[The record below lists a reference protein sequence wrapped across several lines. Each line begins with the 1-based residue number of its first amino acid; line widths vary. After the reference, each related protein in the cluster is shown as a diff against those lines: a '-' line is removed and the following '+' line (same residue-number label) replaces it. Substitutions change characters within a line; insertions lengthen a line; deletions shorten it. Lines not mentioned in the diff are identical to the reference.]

1 MPMKKESP
9 FHNFFKLPFLWIF
22 LFFLILP
29 YLMPLIKGYT
39 ALASEILIYAMFA
52 LGFNLLLSYTGLP
65 SFGHAAFFGIGAYG
79 MALTQLKLVKNLW
92 IGLFIGIIAAGF
104 FAALVGA
111 IIARKRGV
119 YFALLTLAF
128 GQMFFFIAF
137 RWDELTGGETGLTG
151 FGRPLL
157 TIPGL
162 SPLDLTAP
170 MNFYL
175 FTVALFMVVMILIW
189 RLIHSPFGSV
199 LQAVKQNELRA
210 KYLGYNT
217 TFYKWASFTISGMVS
232 GLAGAMFALQHGAVF
247 PQYLYWAESGTVVMI
262 TIMGGGVI
270 NFFGPVLGAGIFII
284 LQNAIGALTEHWL
297 FLLGLVFI
305 LIVMVI
311 PEGILGLFKKTKT
324 A

>member
-1 MPMKKESP
+1 MERKNP
-9 FHNFFKLPFLWIF
+9 FRQIFKLPFLWLF

-79 MALTQLKLVKNLW
+79 LALTQLKWVKDLW
-92 IGLFIGIIAAGF
+92 LGLFVGMLAAGF

-137 RWDELTGGETGLTG
+137 RWDEVTGGETGLTG
-151 FGRPLL
+151 FDRPPLA
-157 TIPGL
+157 IPGL
-162 SPLDLTAP
+162 PPLNLTAP

-175 FTVALFMVVMILIW
+175 FTLIVLMVVMILIW

-217 TFYKWASFTISGMVS
+217 IFYKWASFTLSGMIS
-232 GLAGAMFALQHGAVF
+232 GLAGAMFALQHGSVF
-247 PQYLYWAESGTVVMI
+247 PQYLYWTESGNVVMI
-262 TIMGGGVI
+262 TIMGGGVV
-270 NFFGPVLGAGIFII
+270 NFFGPVLGAGIFVI

-297 FLLGLVFI
+297 FLLGLTFI

-324 A
+324 AQ

>member
-1 MPMKKESP
+1 MERKNP
-9 FHNFFKLPFLWIF
+9 FRQIFKLPFLWLF

-79 MALTQLKLVKNLW
+79 LALTQLKWVKDLW
-92 IGLFIGIIAAGF
+92 LGLFVGMLAAGF

-137 RWDELTGGETGLTG
+137 RWDEVTGGETGLTG
-151 FGRPLL
+151 FDRPPLA
-157 TIPGL
+157 IPGL
-162 SPLDLTAP
+162 PPLNLTAP

-175 FTVALFMVVMILIW
+175 FTLIVLMVVMILIW

-217 TFYKWASFTISGMVS
+217 IFYKWASFTLSGMIS
-232 GLAGAMFALQHGAVF
+232 GLAGAMFALQHGSVF
-247 PQYLYWAESGTVVMI
+247 PQYLYWTESGNVVMI
-262 TIMGGGVI
+262 TIMGGGVV
-270 NFFGPVLGAGIFII
+270 NFFGPVLGAGIFVI

-297 FLLGLVFI
+297 FILGLIFI
-305 LIVMVI
+305 AIVMII
-311 PEGILGLFKKTKT
+311 PEGILGLFKRAK
-324 A
+324 AAP

>member
-1 MPMKKESP
+1 MERKNP
-9 FHNFFKLPFLWIF
+9 FRQIFKLPFLWLF

-79 MALTQLKLVKNLW
+79 LALTQLKWVKDLW
-92 IGLFIGIIAAGF
+92 LGLFVGMLAAGF

-137 RWDELTGGETGLTG
+137 RWDEVTGGETGLTG
-151 FGRPLL
+151 FDRPPLA
-157 TIPGL
+157 IPGL
-162 SPLDLTAP
+162 PPLNLTAP

-175 FTVALFMVVMILIW
+175 FTLIVLMVVMILIW

-217 TFYKWASFTISGMVS
+217 IFYKWASFTLSGMIS
-232 GLAGAMFALQHGAVF
+232 GLAGAMFALQHGSVF
-247 PQYLYWAESGTVVMI
+247 PQYLYWTESGNVVMI
-262 TIMGGGVI
+262 TIMGGGVV
-270 NFFGPVLGAGIFII
+270 NFFGPVLGAGIFVI

-297 FLLGLVFI
+297 FLLGLTFI

-311 PEGILGLFKKTKT
+311 PEGILGLFEKTKT
-324 A
+324 AQ

>member
-1 MPMKKESP
+1 
-9 FHNFFKLPFLWIF
+9 
-22 LFFLILP
+22 
-29 YLMPLIKGYT
+29 MPLIKGYT

-79 MALTQLKLVKNLW
+79 LALTQLKWVKDLWLGLLVGML
-92 IGLFIGIIAAGF
+92 AAGF

-111 IIARKRGV
+111 IIARKRGI

-137 RWDELTGGETGLTG
+137 RWDEVTGGETGLTG
-151 FGRPLL
+151 FDRPPLA
-157 TIPGL
+157 IPGL
-162 SPLDLTAP
+162 PPLNLTAP

-175 FTVALFMVVMILIW
+175 FTLIVLMVVMILIW

-217 TFYKWASFTISGMVS
+217 IFYKWASFTLSGMIS
-232 GLAGAMFALQHGAVF
+232 GLAGAMFALQHGSVF
-247 PQYLYWAESGTVVMI
+247 PQYLYWTESGNVVMI

-270 NFFGPVLGAGIFII
+270 NFFGPVLGAGIFVI

-297 FLLGLVFI
+297 FLLGLTFI

-324 A
+324 AQ

>member
-1 MPMKKESP
+1 
-9 FHNFFKLPFLWIF
+9 
-22 LFFLILP
+22 
-29 YLMPLIKGYT
+29 MPLIKGYT

-79 MALTQLKLVKNLW
+79 LALTQLKWVKDLW
-92 IGLFIGIIAAGF
+92 LGLFVGMLAAGF

-137 RWDELTGGETGLTG
+137 RWDEVTGGETGLTG
-151 FGRPLL
+151 FDRPPLA
-157 TIPGL
+157 IPGL
-162 SPLDLTAP
+162 PPLNLTAP

-175 FTVALFMVVMILIW
+175 FTLIVLMVVMILIW

-217 TFYKWASFTISGMVS
+217 IFYKWASFTLSGMIS
-232 GLAGAMFALQHGAVF
+232 GLAGAMFALQHGSVF
-247 PQYLYWAESGTVVMI
+247 PQYLYWTESGNVVMI
-262 TIMGGGVI
+262 TIMGGGVV
-270 NFFGPVLGAGIFII
+270 NFFGPVLGAGIFVI

-297 FLLGLVFI
+297 FLLGLTFI

-324 A
+324 AQ